1 MVHCLGDSLWLNFAL
16 GGIEGMLAEY
26 QTRADT
32 SLSELKAAERRQ
44 IELVCTLKKEKKKRQ
59 KVLRKLGK
67 CTLDDVLAAAA
78 AKAQKEQSSA
88 SGSARG
94 MACRIPCDLG
104 SAWCVQARR

>member
-1 MVHCLGDSLWLNFAL
+1 
-16 GGIEGMLAEY
+16 MLAEY

-44 IELVCTLKKEKKKRQ
+44 IELVRTLKKEKKKRQ

-94 MACRIPCDLG
+94 MACRIPCHLG
-104 SAWCVQARR
+104 IAWCVQARR